1 MTSWAA
7 TNKVVVV
14 FDTLSIPVMFNVS
27 ENVPKPE
34 SLSFELYIISCLLI
48 IRIRMMS
55 KESKTVAQ

>member
-7 TNKVVVV
+7 ANKVVVV
-14 FDTLSIPVMFNVS
+14 FSIPVMFNVS
-27 ENVPKPE
+27 ENDPKPE